1 LGFGGLHGQGQS
13 ALLRALFGI
22 KPARRGEIEVE
33 GRRLRPASPAEAI
46 AAGFA
51 YVSGDR
57 GRDGVA
63 LLRPILENL
72 SYGLITREG
81 GFGFPRGRMA
91 GRLGGVV
98 ERLSLRFG
106 SLSDPVRSLS
116 GGNQQKVVIGRWLAT
131 APRIVLLDDP

>member
-1 LGFGGLHGQGQS
+1 
-13 ALLRALFGI
+13 
-22 KPARRGEIEVE
+22 
-33 GRRLRPASPAEAI
+33 
-46 AAGFA
+46 
-51 YVSGDR
+51 
-57 GRDGVA
+57 
-63 LLRPILENL
+63 
-72 SYGLITREG
+72 GLITREG

-131 APRIVLLDDP
+131 APRIVLLDDPTKGIDVSAKADLFAMMRELAAGGAAILLYSSE